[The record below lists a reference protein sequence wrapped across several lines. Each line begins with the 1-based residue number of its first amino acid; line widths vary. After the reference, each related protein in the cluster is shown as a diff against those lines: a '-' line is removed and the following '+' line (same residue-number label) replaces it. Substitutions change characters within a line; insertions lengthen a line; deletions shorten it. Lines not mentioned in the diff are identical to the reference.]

1 MNAKRVYLRGWAYT
15 RQFFAR
21 IHDPF
26 IWKDL
31 SALKK
36 RFEEPLVILK
46 ETALG
51 GQQ

>member
-1 MNAKRVYLRGWAYT
+1 VNAKRVYLRGWAYT
-15 RQFFAR
+15 
-21 IHDPF
+21 
-26 IWKDL
+26 WKDL

-36 RFEEPLVILK
+36 RFEEPLAILK